1 MKAAACHNIQID
13 EQVASQLNVSRETID
28 KLAEYLAILGK
39 WQAKINLISAKT
51 LPDAWRRHI
60 LDSAQLAP
68 FLPLTPSHILDIGS
82 GAGFPGLV
90 LSIVT
95 PHRVTLVE
103 SDQRKAIF
111 LRTVIRELNL
121 TAEVINERIEAVA
134 PVGASIVTARALAP
148 VEKLLF
154 WLDQQLPSV
163 EKCLFLKGASVR
175 EELTALESYPN
186 IDHRIFPSVSSTD
199 GAVLELDTSKHH
211 GMEF

>member
-1 MKAAACHNIQID
+1 MKAAGCHNIQID
-13 EQVASQLNVSRETID
+13 EQVASQLNVSRETIAR
-28 KLAEYLAILGK
+28 LAEYLAILVK
-39 WQAKINLISAKT
+39 WQAKINLISSKT

-60 LDSAQLAP
+60 LDSAQLTS
-68 FLPLTPSHILDIGS
+68 FLPTTASHILDIGS

-95 PHRVTLVE
+95 PHKVTLVE

-121 TAEVINERIEAVA
+121 TADVINERIETVA

-148 VEKLLF
+148 LQRLLL
-154 WLDQQLPSV
+154 WLHPQLPSV

-175 EELTALESYPN
+175 EELTALESYSN

-211 GMEF
+211 GMES

>member
-1 MKAAACHNIQID
+1 MKPAGCHNIQID
-13 EQVASQLNVSRETID
+13 EQVASQLNVSRETIAR
-28 KLAEYLAILGK
+28 LAEYLAILVK
-39 WQAKINLISAKT
+39 WQAKINLISSKT

-60 LDSAQLAP
+60 LDSAQLTS
-68 FLPLTPSHILDIGS
+68 FLPTTASHILDIGS

-121 TAEVINERIEAVA
+121 TADVINERIETVA

-148 VEKLLF
+148 LQRLLL
-154 WLDQQLPSV
+154 WLHPQLPSV
-163 EKCLFLKGASVR
+163 EK
-175 EELTALESYPN
+175 
-186 IDHRIFPSVSSTD
+186 
-199 GAVLELDTSKHH
+199 
-211 GMEF
+211 

>member
-1 MKAAACHNIQID
+1 
-13 EQVASQLNVSRETID
+13 
-28 KLAEYLAILGK
+28 
-39 WQAKINLISAKT
+39 
-51 LPDAWRRHI
+51 LPTTA
-60 LDSAQLAP
+60 
-68 FLPLTPSHILDIGS
+68 SHILDIGS

-95 PHRVTLVE
+95 PHKVTLVE

-121 TAEVINERIEAVA
+121 TADVINERIETVA

-148 VEKLLF
+148 LQRLLL
-154 WLDQQLPSV
+154 WLHPQLPSV

-211 GMEF
+211 GMES

>member
-1 MKAAACHNIQID
+1 
-13 EQVASQLNVSRETID
+13 
-28 KLAEYLAILGK
+28 
-39 WQAKINLISAKT
+39 
-51 LPDAWRRHI
+51 
-60 LDSAQLAP
+60 
-68 FLPLTPSHILDIGS
+68 
-82 GAGFPGLV
+82 
-90 LSIVT
+90 
-95 PHRVTLVE
+95 VTLVE

-121 TAEVINERIEAVA
+121 TADVINERIETVA

-148 VEKLLF
+148 LQRLLL
-154 WLDQQLPSV
+154 WLHPQLPSV

-211 GMEF
+211 GMES